1 MTLTVC
7 TGGTVLVGITVDGAP
22 ELSSAIAF
30 DHTGVVALG
39 ADAEALREQADEMID
54 LKGGTLAPAPGD
66 GHAHPVLGALEAA
79 GPAVR
84 QAEDLA
90 GIVTDGDLRRNLD
103 GLLGKRVDEVM
114 TRTPRTIPSTALA
127 SEALGVMNGAKITS
141 LFVTRPEAPRR
152 PVGILHVHDC
162 LRAGVG

>member
-39 ADAEALREQADEMID
+39 ADAEALRDRADEVID
-54 LKGGTLAPAPGD
+54 LGGGIIAPAPGD

-84 QAEDLA
+84 QA
-90 GIVTDGDLRRNLD
+90 
-103 GLLGKRVDEVM
+103 
-114 TRTPRTIPSTALA
+114 
-127 SEALGVMNGAKITS
+127 
-141 LFVTRPEAPRR
+141 
-152 PVGILHVHDC
+152 
-162 LRAGVG
+162 